1 MIYFLDTSAL
11 VQRYLPEPGSV
22 AVRALFR
29 RRRAIGVARIASAEL
44 AAAIARQ
51 CREGLIADAARDA
64 IFQRLPAD
72 FAEMT
77 VVEIRAPVLSRVPAL
92 VVRWPLRGYDAVQL
106 AAALSLHASGLA
118 TTFWSGDSR
127 LLEAA
132 RGEGLRVTMV
142 G

>member
-11 VQRYLPEPGSV
+11 VQRYLPEPGS
-22 AVRALFR
+22 AEVRGLFR
-29 RRRAIGVARIASAEL
+29 RQRSIGVARITSAEL

-51 CREGLIADAARDA
+51 CREGLVTEAVRDA
-64 IFQRLPAD
+64 IFQRAPGD

-92 VVRWPLRGYDAVQL
+92 VTRWPLRGYDAVQL
-106 AAALSLHASGLA
+106 AAALSLHAAGLA
-118 TTFWSGDSR
+118 TTFWSGDAR

-132 RGEGLRVTMV
+132 RGEGLRATLI

>member
-1 MIYFLDTSAL
+1 MIYTSAL
-11 VQRYLPEPGSV
+11 VQRYLPEPGSA

-29 RRRAIGVARIASAEL
+29 RRRSIAVARIAWAEMAATL
-44 AAAIARQ
+44 ARL
-51 CREGLIADAARDA
+51 CREGLIAEATRDA
-64 IFQRLPAD
+64 IFQRLARD

-77 VVEIRAPVLSRVPAL
+77 VLELRPAVLAHVMPL

-106 AAALSLHASGLA
+106 ASAVSLHSAGLA
-118 TTFWSGDSR
+118 TTFWSGDAR

-132 RGEGLRVTMV
+132 RGEGMRVAKI